1 MNALNL
7 DNLLSTLH
15 RGEGGWLPLF
25 STLVALVA
33 LMLLWATVRRQWR
46 AARARD
52 YDASH
57 DAFAQAPPMNEEQ
70 VKLLHYLQSAFPD
83 GAVLFRPSLAR
94 FLAVRRTRN
103 RLGVQQRLVERHVD
117 FLICADDGKPFC
129 AFEVDAFKQ
138 AGDAEIARLAAE
150 KNRMLK
156 SAGIRL
162 IRLKGV
168 IARWPAPEVLRERLM
183 AVQRPAVGDS
193 RATSEAGSGFA
204 PSSFGHT
211 EFRPSRTL
219 RDSDTMGLSTLMGV
233 PGKEDPW
240 SAVRKR

>member
-1 MNALNL
+1 MNAL
-7 DNLLSTLH
+7 DFDSLLTALH
-15 RGEGGWLPLF
+15 RGDGAWMPLL

-33 LMLLWATVRRQWR
+33 LALLWVAVRRQWR

-52 YDASH
+52 YDTSQ
-57 DAFAQAPPMNEEQ
+57 DLFAQAPPMNQEQ
-70 VKLLHYLQSAFPD
+70 VQLLHYLQSAFPD
-83 GAVLFRPSLAR
+83 GAVLFRPPLVR

-103 RLGVQQRLVERHVD
+103 RLGVQQRLAERHVD
-117 FLICADDGKPFC
+117 FLICTDDGKPLY

-138 AGDAEIARLAAE
+138 AADAEIARLAAE

-168 IARWPAPEVLRERLM
+168 IARWPAPEVLRERLL
-183 AVQRPAVGDS
+183 AVQRPAGGDS
-193 RATSEAGSGFA
+193 RATSTAGSGFA

-219 RDSDTMGLSTLMGV
+219 RDSDTMGLSTLMGM
-233 PGKEDPW
+233 PGKDDPW
-240 SAVRKR
+240 AQVRKR